1 MIVQI
6 GYNGDVNILKSVSS
20 VFNWSINF
28 MIERTLASK
37 IIFLTTKF
45 QVITLTGPRQSGK
58 TTLVRATFPNFPY
71 VSLEDPDIRQIA
83 LTDPRGFLSNYPSG
97 AILDEIQNTPEL
109 FSYIQRVVDENRQI
123 QFILTGSS
131 NFLLMEK
138 ISQTLAGRT
147 AVLHLL
153 PFSLKELEPLAE
165 SYENLIFKGLYPR
178 IYDREISP
186 IDFYPSYIQ
195 TYVDRDVRL
204 IKNIGNINAFIQFTQ
219 LCAGRIGQ
227 LLNYAGLASDAGIS
241 PNTAKSWL
249 SILESSYILYR
260 LQPYHR
266 NFNKRLVKSAKLYF
280 YDTGVACS
288 LLGIKEQDQINFHY
302 MKGSLFE
309 NFILNEFIKR
319 NFNRGENNR
328 PFFWQD
334 NHGKEI
340 DCVLE
345 NGSRVTAVEIKSGK
359 TMSTSYFDNL
369 IYWRSLATI
378 NENHEYVVYGGDQS
392 MQTNAGALISWRDL
406 DHILE

>member
-1 MIVQI
+1 
-6 GYNGDVNILKSVSS
+6 
-20 VFNWSINF
+20 

-37 IIFLTTKF
+37 VTSLAQKF

-58 TTLVRATFPNFPY
+58 TTLVRATFPDLPY
-71 VSLEDPDIRQIA
+71 VSLEEPDIRQIA
-83 LTDPRGFLSNYPSG
+83 LTDPRGFLSNYPNG
-97 AILDEIQNTPEL
+97 VILDEIQNTPEL
-109 FSYIQRVVDENRQI
+109 FSYIQRIVDENRQI

-153 PFSLKELEPLAE
+153 PFSLQELEPLAD
-165 SYENLIFKGLYPR
+165 SYENLIFKGQYPR
-178 IYDREISP
+178 IYDRTIP
-186 IDFYPSYIQ
+186 PPDFYPSYIQ
-195 TYVDRDVRL
+195 TYVDRDVRM
-204 IKNIGNINAFIQFTQ
+204 IKNIGDINAFIQFTQ

-227 LLNYAGLASDAGIS
+227 PLNYASLANDAGIS

-266 NFNKRLVKSAKLYF
+266 NFNKRLIKSPKLYF

-288 LLGIKEQDQINFHY
+288 LLGLREQEQVNLHY

-309 NFILNEFIKR
+309 NLILNEFIKR
-319 NFNRGENNR
+319 SFNRGENR
-328 PFFWQD
+328 QPYYWQD

-340 DCVLE
+340 DCLLV
-345 NGSRVTAVEIKSGK
+345 NGERVTAVEIKSGK
-359 TMSTSYFDNL
+359 TISTSYFENL
-369 IYWRSLATI
+369 NFWRSLAALP
-378 NENHEYVVYGGDQS
+378 ENQEYVVYGGDQS
-392 MQTNAGALISWRDL
+392 IQTSVGTLISWKEL
-406 DHILE
+406 DRIPD

>member
-1 MIVQI
+1 
-6 GYNGDVNILKSVSS
+6 
-20 VFNWSINF
+20 

-37 IIFLTTKF
+37 VTSLAQKF

-58 TTLVRATFPNFPY
+58 TTLVKATFPDLPY
-71 VSLEDPDIRQIA
+71 VSLEEPDIRQIA
-83 LTDPRGFLSNYPSG
+83 LTDPRGFLSNYPNG
-97 AILDEIQNTPEL
+97 VILDEIQNTPEL
-109 FSYIQRVVDENRQI
+109 FSYLQRIVDENRQI

-153 PFSLKELEPLAE
+153 PFSLQELEPLAD
-165 SYENLIFKGLYPR
+165 SYENLIFKGQYPR
-178 IYDREISP
+178 IYDRTIP
-186 IDFYPSYIQ
+186 PPDFYPSYIQ
-195 TYVDRDVRL
+195 TYVDRDVRM
-204 IKNIGNINAFIQFTQ
+204 IKNIGDINAFIQFTQ

-227 LLNYAGLASDAGIS
+227 PLNNASLANDAGIS

-266 NFNKRLVKSAKLYF
+266 NFNKRLIKSPKLYF

-288 LLGIKEQDQINFHY
+288 LLGIREQEQVNLHY

-309 NFILNEFIKR
+309 NLILNEFIKR
-319 NFNRGENNR
+319 SFNRGENR
-328 PFFWQD
+328 QPYYWQD

-340 DCVLE
+340 DCLLV
-345 NGSRVTAVEIKSGK
+345 NGEKVTAVEIKSGK
-359 TMSTSYFDNL
+359 TMSTSYFENL
-369 IYWRSLATI
+369 KYWRSLAALP
-378 NENHEYVVYGGDQS
+378 ESQEYVVYGGDQS
-392 MQTNAGALISWRDL
+392 MQTGAGTLISWKNL
-406 DHILE
+406 DRIPD

>member
-1 MIVQI
+1 
-6 GYNGDVNILKSVSS
+6 
-20 VFNWSINF
+20 
-28 MIERTLASK
+28 MIERILASK
-37 IIFLTTKF
+37 ITSLAQKF

-58 TTLVRATFPNFPY
+58 TTLVRAIFPALPY

-83 LTDPRGFLSNYPSG
+83 LTDPRGFLSNYPNG

-109 FSYIQRVVDENRQI
+109 FSYIQRIVDENRQI
-123 QFILTGSS
+123 HFILTGSS

-153 PFSLKELEPLAE
+153 PFSLQELEPLAD
-165 SYENLIFKGLYPR
+165 SYENLIFKGQYPR
-178 IYDREISP
+178 IYDRAISP

-195 TYVDRDVRL
+195 TYVDRDVRM
-204 IKNIGNINAFIQFTQ
+204 IKNIGDINAFIQFTQ

-227 LLNYAGLASDAGIS
+227 PLNNASLANDAGIS

-266 NFNKRLVKSAKLYF
+266 NFNKRLIKSPKLYF

-288 LLGIKEQDQINFHY
+288 LLGIREQEQVNSHY

-309 NFILNEFIKR
+309 NLILNEFIKR
-319 NFNRGENNR
+319 NFNRGENHQ
-328 PFFWQD
+328 PYFWQD

-340 DCVLE
+340 DCLLV
-345 NGSRVTAVEIKSGK
+345 NGDKVTAIEIKSGK
-359 TMSTSYFDNL
+359 TVSPSYFDNL
-369 IYWRSLATI
+369 SYWRSLAALP
-378 NENHEYVVYGGDQS
+378 ENREYVVYGGDQS
-392 MQTNAGALISWRDL
+392 MQTGAGTLISWKDL
-406 DHILE
+406 DRIPD

>member
-1 MIVQI
+1 
-6 GYNGDVNILKSVSS
+6 
-20 VFNWSINF
+20 
-28 MIERTLASK
+28 MIERILSSKMISLAE
-37 IIFLTTKF
+37 KF

-58 TTLVRATFPNFPY
+58 TTLVRAAFPDLPY
-71 VSLEDPDIRQIA
+71 VSLEEPDIRQIA
-83 LTDPRGFLSNYPSG
+83 LTDPRGFLSNYPNG
-97 AILDEIQNTPEL
+97 AILDEIQNTPDL
-109 FSYIQRVVDENRQI
+109 FSYIQRIVDENRQI
-123 QFILTGSS
+123 HFILTGSS

-153 PFSLKELEPLAE
+153 PFSFAELGPLAR
-165 SYENLIFKGLYPR
+165 SYEGQIFKGQYPR
-178 IYDREISP
+178 IYDRDISP
-186 IDFYPSYIQ
+186 TDFYPSYIQ

-204 IKNIGNINAFIQFTQ
+204 IKNINDTNAFIQFTQ

-227 LLNYAGLASDAGIS
+227 PLNYASLANDASIS

-266 NFNKRLVKSAKLYF
+266 NFNKRLVKSPKLFF

-288 LLGIKEQDQINFHY
+288 LLGIRDQEQVNSHY

-309 NFILNEFIKR
+309 NLILNEFIKHS
-319 NFNRGENNR
+319 FNQGENLQ
-328 PFFWQD
+328 PYYWQD

-340 DCVLE
+340 DCLLV
-345 NGSRVTAVEIKSGK
+345 NGEKVTAVEIKSGK

-369 IYWRSLATI
+369 KYWQSLAAI
-378 NENHEYVVYGGDQS
+378 PENQVYVVYGGDQS
-392 MQTNAGALISWRDL
+392 MQTNAGSLISWRNL
-406 DHILE
+406 DRISD

>member
-1 MIVQI
+1 
-6 GYNGDVNILKSVSS
+6 
-20 VFNWSINF
+20 

-37 IIFLTTKF
+37 VTSLAQKF

-58 TTLVRATFPNFPY
+58 TTLVRATFPDLPY
-71 VSLEDPDIRQIA
+71 VSLEEPDIRQIA
-83 LTDPRGFLSNYPSG
+83 LTDPRGFLSNYPNG
-97 AILDEIQNTPEL
+97 VILDEIQNTPEL

-153 PFSLKELEPLAE
+153 PFSLQELEPLAD
-165 SYENLIFKGLYPR
+165 SYENLIFKGQYPR
-178 IYDREISP
+178 IYDRAIPPS
-186 IDFYPSYIQ
+186 DFYPSYIQ
-195 TYVDRDVRL
+195 TYVDRDVRM
-204 IKNIGNINAFIQFTQ
+204 IKNIGDINAFIQFTQ

-227 LLNYAGLASDAGIS
+227 PLNNASLANDAGIS

-266 NFNKRLVKSAKLYF
+266 NFNKRLVKSPKLYF

-288 LLGIKEQDQINFHY
+288 LLGIREQEQVNLHY

-309 NFILNEFIKR
+309 NLILNEFIKR
-319 NFNRGENNR
+319 SFNRGENR
-328 PFFWQD
+328 QPYYWQD

-340 DCVLE
+340 DCLLADGE
-345 NGSRVTAVEIKSGK
+345 KVTAVEIKSGK
-359 TMSTSYFDNL
+359 TMSTSYFENL
-369 IYWRSLATI
+369 NYWRSLAALP
-378 NENHEYVVYGGDQS
+378 ENQEYVVYGGEQS
-392 MQTNAGALISWRDL
+392 MQTSAGTLISWKNL
-406 DHILE
+406 DRIPD

>member
-1 MIVQI
+1 
-6 GYNGDVNILKSVSS
+6 
-20 VFNWSINF
+20 

-37 IIFLTTKF
+37 VTSLAQKF

-58 TTLVRATFPNFPY
+58 TTLVRATFPDLPY
-71 VSLEDPDIRQIA
+71 VSLEEPDIRQIA
-83 LTDPRGFLSNYPSG
+83 LTDPRGFLSNYPNG
-97 AILDEIQNTPEL
+97 VILDEIQNTPEL
-109 FSYIQRVVDENRQI
+109 FSYIQRIVDENRQI

-153 PFSLKELEPLAE
+153 PFSLQELEPLAD
-165 SYENLIFKGLYPR
+165 SYENLIFKGQYPR
-178 IYDREISP
+178 IYDRAIP
-186 IDFYPSYIQ
+186 PTDFYPSYIQ
-195 TYVDRDVRL
+195 TYVDRDVRM
-204 IKNIGNINAFIQFTQ
+204 IKNIGDINAFIQFTQ

-227 LLNYAGLASDAGIS
+227 PLNNASLANDAGIS

-266 NFNKRLVKSAKLYF
+266 NFNKRLIKSPKLYF

-288 LLGIKEQDQINFHY
+288 LLGIREQEQVNLHY

-309 NFILNEFIKR
+309 NLILNEFIKR
-319 NFNRGENNR
+319 SFNRGENR
-328 PFFWQD
+328 QPYYWQD

-340 DCVLE
+340 DCLLVSGE
-345 NGSRVTAVEIKSGK
+345 RVTAVEIKSGK
-359 TMSTSYFDNL
+359 TISTSYFENL
-369 IYWRSLATI
+369 NYWRSLAALP
-378 NENHEYVVYGGDQS
+378 ENQEYVVYGGDQS
-392 MQTNAGALISWRDL
+392 MQTSAGALISWKEL
-406 DHILE
+406 DRIPD